1 MAVNLLRPTAHEL
14 WTRLVRDGD
23 ALYLNSEGTMMCLSW
38 PDGKTLWQDKDSLKL
53 GEGGSLAFE
62 PNRPRGTIFRFTL
75 PQALTQYVD
84 AYGGPIWNVQLAAT
98 TLTVIP
104 VLVVFVVARH

>member
-1 MAVNLLRPTAHEL
+1 MYLEPIVFLSS
-14 WTRLVRDGD
+14 RD
-23 ALYLNSEGTMMCLSW
+23 
-38 PDGKTLWQDKDSLKL
+38 K
-53 GEGGSLAFE
+53 
-62 PNRPRGTIFRFTL
+62 FTL

-104 VLVVFVVARH
+104 VLVVFVVAQRHFIQGLAQTGLKG